1 MLHCTLYLPNN
12 SEVVKFTI
20 ISEVD
25 GIREEKVYNTD
36 ISVISK
42 FYDKLGFFLADIEDR
57 DNEG

>member
-1 MLHCTLYLPNN
+1 MIHCTLYLPNN

-57 DNEG
+57 HNEG

>member
-1 MLHCTLYLPNN
+1 MIHCTLYLPNN

-42 FYDKLGFFLADIEDR
+42 FYDKLGYFLADIEDR
-57 DNEG
+57 DNEE

>member
-36 ISVISK
+36 ISVIAK
-42 FYDKLGFFLADIEDR
+42 FHDKLGYFLADIEDR
-57 DNEG
+57 YNEG

>member
-57 DNEG
+57 YNEG